1 MKKLLLILP
10 LFLFAFVKVHVNK
23 TIVYPGEEVVF
34 TIEATGGG
42 IQFPKIQSIGGFPVQ
57 GSAVTTNITVLNG
70 NMQQSISK
78 SYIFF
83 PTKSVTIPSYSIKT
97 GSKTYTTKQ
106 IQITVKKPSQTQNSD
121 FKIELDVNKKN
132 IHIGEPIVFKIKF
145 YQKENTNPQS
155 VEIQKPNFNDFFT
168 KQLSKKN
175 YKEKNF
181 NVTEYTFLLIPQKA
195 GNYNIGPILGKIGY
209 LTRSPV
215 NDPFFNMITSSLKYI
230 NIFSNE
236 INLNV
241 SAIPKNSVFGDFTA
255 KFTASKTQA
264 DANTPVKVS
273 LNIKGC
279 GDFYDLSDFKLNL
292 QNATVYENTPVIKTY
307 LKNGKLCGTYTKEFT
322 IISNQDITVS
332 PVEFKSFDK
341 TLKTVKTNSLYIV
354 IHNNGKT
361 DKKPQTAQTEIK
373 PRIVYKSKTNYAL
386 LALIFTAGVI
396 LGVLIT
402 YLMKMKFPNHD
413 IFRKIKKADEK
424 ELFNLLLEFSYN
436 SDIETILEKLEEN
449 IYNGKKNKINKKEII
464 KIIKTLI
471 KK

>member
-23 TIVYPGEEVVF
+23 TTVYPGEEVVF
-34 TIEATGGG
+34 TIEATGGN

-83 PTKSVTIPSYSIKT
+83 PTKNVTIPSYSIKT
-97 GSKTYTTKQ
+97 GSQTYTTKQ

-121 FKIELDVNKKN
+121 FKIDLNVNKKN
-132 IHIGEPIVFKIKF
+132 IYIGEPVVFKIKF

-195 GNYNIGPILGKIGY
+195 GNYKIGPILGKIGY

-236 INLNV
+236 IDLNV
-241 SAIPKNSVFGDFTA
+241 SAIPKNAVFGDFTA
-255 KFTASKTQA
+255 KFTASKTEA

-292 QNATVYENTPVIKTY
+292 PNATVYENTPVIKTY
-307 LKNGKLCGTYTKEFT
+307 LKNGKLCGTYSKEFT
-322 IISNQDITVS
+322 IISDKDITIS

-361 DKKPQTAQTEIK
+361 AKKPQTYQTEIK
-373 PRIVYKSKTNYAL
+373 PKIVYKSKTNYVL

-402 YLMKMKFPNHD
+402 YLMKIKFPNQD
-413 IFRKIKKADEK
+413 IVKKIKKADEK

-436 SDIETILEKLEEN
+436 SDIETILKKLEEN